1 MRYTK
6 TTAIAAAALAAM
18 ALSACATKDFVM
30 KSIEPVDAANKATA
44 QAAQANADQISK
56 TQADLASTQGTV
68 NSQGQQLGAVNGQV
82 NALGGQLA
90 SVSGTAKDALDRAT
104 AAGKLAEGKFVYS
117 VVLSDDGVKFP
128 VSSTQL
134 SPEAKARLDDL
145 AGKLKSDNKNVYL
158 EIQGYTDATGAPAAN
173 QRVAQD
179 RAEAVRRYLSTQGV
193 PLSRM
198 NTISYGE
205 DNPVADNKTKAG
217 RAQNRRV
224 VVVVLS

>member
-6 TTAIAAAALAAM
+6 TSAIVAAALAAM

-30 KSIEPVDAANKATA
+30 KTVEPVDAAAKA
-44 QAAQANADQISK
+44 AAQANADQISR
-56 TQADLASTQGTV
+56 TQAELATTQGTV
-68 NSQGQQLGAVNGQV
+68 NNQGQQLASVNGQV
-82 NALGGQLA
+82 NSLGGQLTQ
-90 SVSGTAKDALDRAT
+90 VGGTAREALDRAT

-134 SPEAKARLDDL
+134 STEAKARLDDL
-145 AGKLKSDNKNVYL
+145 AVKLKNENKNVFL
-158 EIQGYTDATGAPAAN
+158 EIQGYTDATGAPASN
-173 QRVAQD
+173 ERVGQD

-205 DNPVADNKTKAG
+205 ANPVAPNNTRAG

>member
-1 MRYTK
+1 MNYSK
-6 TTAIAAAALAAM
+6 TSAIAAVALSAL

-30 KSIEPVDAANKATA
+30 KTVNPVADATK
-44 QAAQANADQISK
+44 ANADQISK
-56 TQADLASTQGTV
+56 TQGDLATTQGAVTT
-68 NSQGQQLGAVNGQV
+68 QGQQLNSVNGQLSSV
-82 NALGGQLA
+82 NGQLN
-90 SVSGTAKDALDRAT
+90 SMSGQMTQIDGTAKDALDRAT
-104 AAGKLAEGKFVYS
+104 AAGKLAEGKFIYS

-134 SPEAKARLDDL
+134 SPEAKSRLDDL
-145 AGKLKSDNKNVYL
+145 ASKLKSDNKNVYL

-173 QRVAQD
+173 QKVGQD

-205 DNPVADNKTKAG
+205 DNPVADNKTRAG